1 MNFRLASNTPLL
13 PSSTPQLRRTA
24 RLAWCAALACSL
36 APALAQTLPPQLPS
50 GAEPGRESPK
60 PVMPLPTTA
69 APQVSVP
76 RSPSAEVPPG
86 SKDIGFEL
94 KSMVIDGATAFP
106 SDTLRPLYENLLGRR
121 ITVADAFG
129 VAQAIELRYRNAG
142 YVTSRV
148 VVPQQTVEEGRF
160 QILVIEGFVSEIV
173 YQGDVGPARAA
184 VERLVNGV
192 RGIKPVTLAEIE
204 RRLLL
209 ANDLPGL
216 TVRGTMEA
224 SAATQGGS
232 VLVVRVERQA
242 TAGSASID
250 NRASPYLG
258 SGQLQGSFSWN
269 ALGERADRVSVN
281 AKTSLPAGR
290 SAGVGA
296 GYDALLSDNG
306 LMLNVSAS
314 HVRSNPRR
322 ELEPLDVKSQ
332 VSSTTATLS
341 WPLIRSREQNLRA
354 VGQFEARDV
363 DTELADTEFTR
374 DRLRILRAGLSWDR
388 SDTWDGITT
397 VRGMLHQGV
406 SGLGASDNGSPLAS
420 RVNGRSDFTKLT
432 LDLTRLQQLAERWS
446 LVGSLTSQYSRR
458 PLLASEEIGLGGA
471 SYGRAFDEGE
481 LSADNGVAVTLE
493 LRYVPAGL
501 PLKTQ
506 LYTYVDGGRV
516 WAAEGGNPTG
526 DRSRLTSFGIGARA
540 SLSEAVFATVELAKP
555 MNSEVQTRESK
566 SPRAFVTVSAQ
577 F

>member
-1 MNFRLASNTPLL
+1 MNFRLVSRASHL
-13 PSSTPQLRRTA
+13 PSSKFQSPRAA
-24 RLAWCAALACSL
+24 RLAWAAALACGL
-36 APALAQTLPPQLPS
+36 APAWAQTLPPQLPS
-50 GAEPGRESPK
+50 GAEPGREAPK

-76 RSPSAEVPPG
+76 RSPSAEVPAG
-86 SKDIGFEL
+86 AKELGFEL
-94 KSMVIDGATAFP
+94 KSVVIDGATAFP
-106 SDTLRPLYENLLGRR
+106 IDTLRPLYENLLGRR

-148 VVPQQTVEEGRF
+148 IVPQQTVEDGRF
-160 QILVIEGFVSEIV
+160 QILVIEGFVSDIV
-173 YQGDVGPARAA
+173 YQGDAGPARAA
-184 VERLVNGV
+184 VERLVGGV

-216 TVRGTMEA
+216 TVRGAMEA
-224 SAATQGGS
+224 SPTAQGGS
-232 VLVVRVERQA
+232 VLVVRIERQA
-242 TAGSASID
+242 TAGSASLD

-281 AKTSLPAGR
+281 AKTSLPGGR
-290 SAGVGA
+290 SAAIGA

-332 VSSTTATLS
+332 VTSTVATLS

-397 VRGMLHQGV
+397 VRGMLHQGL

-420 RVNGRSDFTKLT
+420 RVNGRSDFTKIT
-432 LDLTRLQQLAERWS
+432 LDLTRLQQLADRWS

-481 LSADNGVAVTLE
+481 LSADNGVAATLE

-501 PLKTQ
+501 PINTQ
-506 LYTYVDGGRV
+506 LYTFVDGGRV
-516 WAAEGGNPTG
+516 WAAEGGNPTN
-526 DRSRLTSFGIGARA
+526 RSKLTSLGIGVRA
-540 SLSEAVFATVELAKP
+540 GLSEAVFATVELAKP
-555 MNSEVQTRESK
+555 MNTEVQTRESK
-566 SPRAFVTVSAQ
+566 SARAFFSVSAQ